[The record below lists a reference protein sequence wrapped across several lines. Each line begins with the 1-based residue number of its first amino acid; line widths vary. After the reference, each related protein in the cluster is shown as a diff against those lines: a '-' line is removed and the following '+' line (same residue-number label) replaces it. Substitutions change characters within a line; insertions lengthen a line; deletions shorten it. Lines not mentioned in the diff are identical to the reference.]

1 VESRE
6 RIHSAFLFPA
16 VVTLLIVQPVLAAFS
31 IRSEFLVL
39 PLAATLLAS
48 IWSLDSRGR
57 WLRVGIALSLVLLAG
72 ALTHASAPGRALIV
86 AVYSGLAVLSGMSVT
101 LGVAWLFRSARITV
115 GTLLS
120 AVSVY
125 LLIAV
130 TFALTYVAIYLLDP
144 GAFSGVSPSGRS
156 AETSDLIY
164 FSIGAL
170 STSAFG
176 DILPTHPVTRLLANI
191 ESVTGQLY
199 MAVLVAILITGYASG
214 SQRS

>member
-1 VESRE
+1 MQSRE

-16 VVTLLIVQPVLAAFS
+16 VVTLLVVQPVLAAFS

-57 WLRVGIALSLVLLAG
+57 WLRVGIGLSLVLLVG
-72 ALTHASAPGRALIV
+72 AIGHASAPGRALIV
-86 AVYSGLAVLSGMSVT
+86 AVFGGNAVLSAMSVI
-101 LGVAWLFRSARITV
+101 LGVRWLFRSARITV

-130 TFALTYVAIYLLDP
+130 TFALVYVATYLLESS
-144 GAFSGVSPSGRS
+144 AFSGVSPSGNS
-156 AETSDLIY
+156 AEIAELIY
-164 FSIGAL
+164 FSIGTL

-199 MAVLVAILITGYASG
+199 MAVLVAILITGYT
-214 SQRS
+214 SQPRQE